1 MVGVYTMKK
10 HLILA
15 PNFDIE
21 SLLIKNIK
29 KLIKGSC
36 THTKLYITLDNI
48 TKEEAST
55 VLSYLDT
62 LGTYEISLDENY
74 YTVEELLNF
83 EYFYCDG
90 QRKPDVGINFVN
102 FEFVE
107 NGNDSFDYTKFCPK
121 CKKGLLQ
128 INPFTVK
135 GFSSKYESKKFVT
148 PFWTYWVVSA
158 YFKEKIIEQNITGV
172 DFWEL
177 FNSKGQAS
185 KTNFQMKPKYVL
197 QNVLS
202 LKDVKYGKDCP
213 MCDNMRVGLK
223 GEVLKLH
230 KEAKDKLLD
239 FNELSEHISKLNG
252 MYIISKKLLKLF
264 IDENI
269 IPHKDIV
276 VYPVEFV

>member
-1 MVGVYTMKK
+1 MEKYLNLIMRYEITSDTLKSLKK
-10 HLILA
+10 M
-15 PNFDIE
+15 
-21 SLLIKNIK
+21 
-29 KLIKGSC
+29 IKGKIS
-36 THTKLYITLDNI
+36 YIAPYLSFDYI
-48 TKEEAST
+48 TKEEASA

-102 FEFVE
+102 FELVE
-107 NGNDSFDYTKFCPK
+107 NGNASFDYTKFCPK

-128 INPFTVK
+128 IKPFTIK
-135 GFSSKYESKKFVT
+135 GLSSKYESKKFVT

-177 FNSKGQAS
+177 FNSKGQGS

-230 KEAKDKLLD
+230 KKAKDKLLD

-252 MYIISKKLLKLF
+252 MYIISKNLLKLF
-264 IDENI
+264 VDENI

>member
-1 MVGVYTMKK
+1 MEKYLNLIMRYEITSDTLKSLKK
-10 HLILA
+10 M
-15 PNFDIE
+15 
-21 SLLIKNIK
+21 
-29 KLIKGSC
+29 IKGKIS
-36 THTKLYITLDNI
+36 YIEPYLSFDYI
-48 TKEEAST
+48 TKEEASA

-107 NGNDSFDYTKFCPK
+107 NGNASFDYTKFCPK

-128 INPFTVK
+128 IKPFTVK
-135 GFSSKYESKKFVT
+135 GLSPKYESKKFVT

-158 YFKEKIIEQNITGV
+158 YFKDKLIEQSITGV

-202 LKDVKYGKDCP
+202 LKDVKYEKDCP

-223 GEVLKLH
+223 GEILKLQ
-230 KEAKDKLLD
+230 KESRDKLLD
-239 FNELSEHISKLNG
+239 FNELGEHISKLNG
-252 MYIISKKLLKLF
+252 MYIISKKLLQLF

-269 IPHKDIV
+269 LPHKDIV

>member
-1 MVGVYTMKK
+1 MEKYLNLIMRYEITSDTLKSLKK
-10 HLILA
+10 M
-15 PNFDIE
+15 
-21 SLLIKNIK
+21 
-29 KLIKGSC
+29 IKGKIS
-36 THTKLYITLDNI
+36 YIEPYLSFDYI
-48 TKEEAST
+48 TKEEASA

-107 NGNDSFDYTKFCPK
+107 NGNASFDYTKFCPK

-128 INPFTVK
+128 IKPFTVK
-135 GFSSKYESKKFVT
+135 GLSPKYESKKFVT

-158 YFKEKIIEQNITGV
+158 YFKDKLIEQSITGV

-202 LKDVKYGKDCP
+202 LKDVKYEKDCP

-223 GEVLKLH
+223 GEILKLQ
-230 KEAKDKLLD
+230 KESRDKLLD
-239 FNELSEHISKLNG
+239 FNELGEHISKLNG
-252 MYIISKKLLKLF
+252 MYIISKKLLKVF

>member
-1 MVGVYTMKK
+1 MEKYLNLIMRYEITSDTLKSLKK
-10 HLILA
+10 M
-15 PNFDIE
+15 
-21 SLLIKNIK
+21 
-29 KLIKGSC
+29 IKGKIS
-36 THTKLYITLDNI
+36 YIAPYLSFDYI
-48 TKEEAST
+48 TKEEASA

-107 NGNDSFDYTKFCPK
+107 NGNASFDYTKFCPK

-128 INPFTVK
+128 IKPFTVK
-135 GFSSKYESKKFVT
+135 GLSQKYESKKFVT

-158 YFKEKIIEQNITGV
+158 YFKDKLIEQSITGV

-202 LKDVKYGKDCP
+202 LKDVKYEKDCP

-223 GEVLKLH
+223 GEILKLQ
-230 KEAKDKLLD
+230 KESRDKLLD
-239 FNELSEHISKLNG
+239 FNELGEHISKLNG

>member
-1 MVGVYTMKK
+1 MEKYLNLIMRYEITSDTLKSLKK
-10 HLILA
+10 M
-15 PNFDIE
+15 
-21 SLLIKNIK
+21 
-29 KLIKGSC
+29 IKGKIS
-36 THTKLYITLDNI
+36 YIAPYLSFDYI
-48 TKEEAST
+48 TKEEASA

-107 NGNDSFDYTKFCPK
+107 NGNASFDYTKFCPK

-128 INPFTVK
+128 IKPFTVK
-135 GFSSKYESKKFVT
+135 GLSQKYESKKFVT

-158 YFKEKIIEQNITGV
+158 YFKDKLIEQSITGV

-239 FNELSEHISKLNG
+239 FNELSEHLSKLNG
-252 MYIISKKLLKLF
+252 MYIISKKLLRVF

>member
-1 MVGVYTMKK
+1 MEKYLNLIMRYEITSDTLKSLKK
-10 HLILA
+10 M
-15 PNFDIE
+15 
-21 SLLIKNIK
+21 
-29 KLIKGSC
+29 IKGKIS
-36 THTKLYITLDNI
+36 YIAPYLSFDYI

-135 GFSSKYESKKFVT
+135 GLSSKYESKKLVT

>member
-1 MVGVYTMKK
+1 MEKYLNLIMRYEITSDTLKSLKK
-10 HLILA
+10 M
-15 PNFDIE
+15 
-21 SLLIKNIK
+21 
-29 KLIKGSC
+29 IKGKIS
-36 THTKLYITLDNI
+36 YIAPYLSFDYI
-48 TKEEAST
+48 TKEEASA

-102 FEFVE
+102 FELVE
-107 NGNDSFDYTKFCPK
+107 NGNASFDYTKFCPK

-128 INPFTVK
+128 IKPFTIK
-135 GFSSKYESKKFVT
+135 GLSSKYESKKFVT

-202 LKDVKYGKDCP
+202 LNDVKYGKDCP

-264 IDENI
+264 VDENI

>member
-1 MVGVYTMKK
+1 MEKYLNLIMRYEITSDTLKSLKK
-10 HLILA
+10 M
-15 PNFDIE
+15 
-21 SLLIKNIK
+21 
-29 KLIKGSC
+29 IKGKIS
-36 THTKLYITLDNI
+36 YIAPYLSFDYI
-48 TKEEAST
+48 TKEEASA

-135 GFSSKYESKKFVT
+135 GLSSKYESKKLVT

>member
-1 MVGVYTMKK
+1 MEKYLNLIMRYEITSDTLKSLKK
-10 HLILA
+10 M
-15 PNFDIE
+15 
-21 SLLIKNIK
+21 
-29 KLIKGSC
+29 IKGKIS
-36 THTKLYITLDNI
+36 YIAPYLSFDYI

-135 GFSSKYESKKFVT
+135 GLSSKYESKKFVT

>member
-1 MVGVYTMKK
+1 MEKYLNLIMRYEITSDTLKSLKK
-10 HLILA
+10 M
-15 PNFDIE
+15 
-21 SLLIKNIK
+21 
-29 KLIKGSC
+29 IKGKIS
-36 THTKLYITLDNI
+36 YIAPYLSFDYI
-48 TKEEAST
+48 TKEEASA

-107 NGNDSFDYTKFCPK
+107 NGNASFDYTKFCPK

-128 INPFTVK
+128 IKPFTVK
-135 GFSSKYESKKFVT
+135 GLSPKYESKKFVT

-158 YFKEKIIEQNITGV
+158 YFKDKLIEQSITGV

-202 LKDVKYGKDCP
+202 LKDVKYEKDCP

-223 GEVLKLH
+223 GEILKLQ
-230 KEAKDKLLD
+230 KESRDKLLD
-239 FNELSEHISKLNG
+239 FNELGEHISKLNG
-252 MYIISKKLLKLF
+252 MYIISKKLLKVF

>member
-1 MVGVYTMKK
+1 MEKYLNLIMRYEITSDTLKSLKK
-10 HLILA
+10 M
-15 PNFDIE
+15 
-21 SLLIKNIK
+21 
-29 KLIKGSC
+29 IKGKIS
-36 THTKLYITLDNI
+36 YIAPYLSFDYI
-48 TKEEAST
+48 TKEEASA

-107 NGNDSFDYTKFCPK
+107 NGNASFDYTKFCPK

-128 INPFTVK
+128 IKPFTVK
-135 GFSSKYESKKFVT
+135 GLSPKYESKKFVT
-148 PFWTYWVVSA
+148 PFWTYWVMSA
-158 YFKEKIIEQNITGV
+158 YFKDKLIEQSITGV

-202 LKDVKYGKDCP
+202 LKDVKYEKDCP

-223 GEVLKLH
+223 GEILKLQ
-230 KEAKDKLLD
+230 KESRDKLLD
-239 FNELSEHISKLNG
+239 FNELGEHISKLNG
-252 MYIISKKLLKLF
+252 MYIISKKLLQLF

-269 IPHKDIV
+269 LPHKDIV

>member
-1 MVGVYTMKK
+1 MEKYLNLIMRYEITSDTLKSLKK
-10 HLILA
+10 M
-15 PNFDIE
+15 
-21 SLLIKNIK
+21 
-29 KLIKGSC
+29 IKGKIS
-36 THTKLYITLDNI
+36 YIAPYLSFDYI
-48 TKEEAST
+48 TKEEASA

-102 FEFVE
+102 FELVE
-107 NGNDSFDYTKFCPK
+107 NGNASFDYTKFCPK

-128 INPFTVK
+128 IKPFTVK
-135 GFSSKYESKKFVT
+135 GLSSKYESKKFVT

-158 YFKEKIIEQNITGV
+158 YFKDKIIEQNITGV

-252 MYIISKKLLKLF
+252 MYIISKKLLQIF

-269 IPHKDIV
+269 LPHKDIV